1 MLLMYLMLIFGWL
14 GGGLSVV
21 YNIPQIY
28 HIYKNKSV
36 GDISIYSLLVRL
48 ISYFFYIIHG
58 YLIMDPP
65 LLFMTL
71 ASLIQVLILSFQ
83 YFMYKGNVI
92 QDN

>member
-1 MLLMYLMLIFGWL
+1 MLIFGWI

-36 GDISIYSLLVRL
+36 GDISVYSLLVRI
-48 ISYFFYIIHG
+48 ISYLFYILHG

-65 LLFMTL
+65 ILFMTL
-71 ASLIQVLILSFQ
+71 ASLLQVLIISVQ
-83 YFMYKGNVI
+83 YFIYKDTIIN
-92 QDN
+92 N

>member
-1 MLLMYLMLIFGWL
+1 MLIFGWI

-36 GDISIYSLLVRL
+36 GDISIYSLLVRI
-48 ISYFFYIIHG
+48 ISYLFYILHG

-65 LLFMTL
+65 ILFMTL
-71 ASLIQVLILSFQ
+71 ASLLQVLIICVQ
-83 YFMYKGNVI
+83 YFIYKDTIIN
-92 QDN
+92 N